1 MSWTRKTVGLLIAA
15 AAVVATFGALSL
27 DRSEAAASP
36 EVGANTVERAAPAA
50 YGSDGTGIWVSGEG
64 TLSLPPDLAS
74 LDFGVEVSAPTV
86 SEANEQAATA
96 MDAIIE
102 VLKERGVKDEDIQTS
117 RYSVYP
123 RYNYVE
129 EEKDGIRSGKEV
141 LTGYRVNNRAT
152 VKLRDLDEIG
162 EVIDEVV
169 EAGGDVVR
177 ISNISFTLEDPKPK
191 MAELREMAVADAKSK
206 AGHLAEL
213 SDVTLGRLIYMSEGG
228 VSPSVRGFARESLDF
243 GYAVPAAAALSAPS
257 VSGGEVTLSL
267 RVQAGFAIY

>member
-1 MSWTRKTVGLLIAA
+1 MRKTAAILLAV
-15 AAVVATFGALSL
+15 AAVIATFGLVSL
-27 DRSEAAASP
+27 DRGEVEAAP
-36 EVGANTVERAAPAA
+36 EVGTNTVEKAVPAA

-64 TLSLPPDLAS
+64 TLSLPPDLAR

-96 MDAIIE
+96 MDAVIA

-117 RYSVYP
+117 RFSVYP

-129 EEKDGIRSGKEV
+129 EEKDGIRSSKEV

-177 ISNISFTLEDPKPK
+177 ISNISFTLEDPKPR
-191 MAELREMAVADAKSK
+191 MAELREMAVADAKVK
-206 AGHLAEL
+206 AEHLAEL
-213 SDVTLGRLIYMSEGG
+213 SEVSVGRLIYISEGAA
-228 VSPSVRGFARESLDF
+228 SPSVSGFARESLDF
-243 GYAVPAAAALSAPS
+243 AFARSAAASVAPS

>member
-1 MSWTRKTVGLLIAA
+1 MSWTRKTVGILVAM
-15 AAVVATFGALSL
+15 AAVIATFAVLSL

-36 EVGANTVERAAPAA
+36 EVGANTVEKAAPAA

-64 TLSLPPDLAS
+64 TLSLPPDLAT
-74 LDFGVEVSAPTV
+74 LDFGVEVSAPSV

-96 MDAIIE
+96 MDAVIE
-102 VLKERGVKDEDIQTS
+102 ALKERGVKDEDIQTS

-129 EEKDGIRSGKEV
+129 EEKDGVRSGKEV

-152 VKLRDLDEIG
+152 VKLRDLEAIG

-169 EAGGDVVR
+169 AAGGDVVR
-177 ISNISFTLEDPKPK
+177 ISNIRFTLEDPKPK
-191 MAELREMAVADAKSK
+191 MAELREMAVADAKAK

-228 VSPSVRGFARESLDF
+228 VSPSVRSFARESLDF
-243 GYAVPAAAALSAPS
+243 AFAAQPAAAVAPS